1 VPLLKNGDVA
11 GMKSVLS
18 FVVCRPSSIVR
29 CAVVVSVSILVMSCT
44 DDRRWTTDD
53 RRPTT
58 DGSTIYTAY
67 CLRCHGADGSG
78 SSDVPDIRGRGIWKA
93 PEDSVLFVLIFG
105 MATQY
110 SEDSVMRTM
119 PPLPYT
125 DAEIA
130 AVGRYVNT
138 LIGKREVTY
147 TAADVQRVR
156 AAHKAKLAGQ
166 HAVTNKD

>member
-1 VPLLKNGDVA
+1 MVQFVMP
-11 GMKSVLS
+11 VLT
-18 FVVCRPSSIVR
+18 VVLIT
-29 CAVVVSVSILVMSCT
+29 SCT
-44 DDRRWTTDD
+44 DHKPPTTNHK
-53 RRPTT
+53 PQTTNHKQQTT

-93 PEDSVLFVLIFG
+93 PEDSVLFVLVFG

-138 LIGKREVTY
+138 LIGKRDVGY
-147 TAADVQRVR
+147 VAADVARVR
-156 AAHKAKLAGQ
+156 ATHKKRLLEGLQ
-166 HAVTNKD
+166 NVGK

>member
-1 VPLLKNGDVA
+1 
-11 GMKSVLS
+11 MKSLFS
-18 FVVCRPSSIVR
+18 SVVHRPTSIVH
-29 CAVVVSVSILVMSCT
+29 SVLLIIVGALVMSCT
-44 DDRRWTTDD
+44 DAGRRTPDVE
-53 RRPTT
+53 RPTT
-58 DGSTIYTAY
+58 DGSTVYNDY

-93 PEDSVLFVLIFG
+93 PKDSVLFVLIFG

-166 HAVTNKD
+166 HAATNKD